1 MLEIKDLYKSYN
13 KKFILKNININV
25 KKNSSLALIGESGA
39 GKTTLSKLILNI
51 EKPTKGQIN
60 IREKKVNVVFQ
71 DYRSSVNPTF
81 NIDEILKEPFWS
93 TNIKFDKK
101 ELKNLLQIFN
111 LPNTIL
117 DKYPHQLSGGQLQRV
132 CILRAILSKPDF
144 LILDEAFNALDIY
157 TKAKIVSFLKE
168 QKDLTL
174 FLITHD
180 LEIAV
185 TLCEDIKILY
195 KGDIIES
202 LKSNSLKNVKHPYT
216 KMLIDSIMK
225 LEK

>member
-1 MLEIKDLYKSYN
+1 LLEIKDLYKSYN

-101 ELKNLLQIFN
+101 ELENLLQIFN

-216 KMLIDSIMK
+216 KTLIDSIMK

>member
-101 ELKNLLQIFN
+101 ELGNLLQIFN

>member
-1 MLEIKDLYKSYN
+1 LLEIKDLYKSYN

-81 NIDEILKEPFWS
+81 NIDDILKEPFWS

-101 ELKNLLQIFN
+101 ELENLLQIFN

-216 KMLIDSIMK
+216 KTLINSIMK

>member
-101 ELKNLLQIFN
+101 ELENLLQIFN

-216 KMLIDSIMK
+216 KTLIDSIMK

>member
-1 MLEIKDLYKSYN
+1 LLEIKDLYKSYN

-51 EKPTKGQIN
+51 EKPTMGQIN
-60 IREKKVNVVFQ
+60 IREKKLNVVFQ

-81 NIDEILKEPFWS
+81 NINEILKEPFWS

-101 ELKNLLQIFN
+101 ELEDLLQIFN

-132 CILRAILSKPDF
+132 CILRAILSKPNF

-202 LKSNSLKNVKHPYT
+202 LKSNSLKNVKHLYT
-216 KMLIDSIMK
+216 KTLINSIMK